1 MKMETSKE
9 HNTIYLWYFVFELLA
24 GAALLASVELSS
36 LASQLYVVLYLFY
49 IPTLYSLCA
58 IRARWKTFEM
68 H

>member
-9 HNTIYLWYFVFELLA
+9 HNKIYLWYFVFELLA

-36 LASQLYVVLYLFY
+36 LASQLNAVRYLFY
-49 IPTLYSLCA
+49 ICTFYSLCA
-58 IRARWKTFEM
+58 VRK

>member
-24 GAALLASVELSS
+24 GADLLPSVELSS
-36 LASQLYVVLYLFY
+36 LASQLNVVLYLFY
-49 IPTLYSLCA
+49 TRTFYSLCA
-58 IRARWKTFEM
+58 IRMHWKTFEM